1 MARRLQSVIFCG
13 VSAYSLFV
21 ISAIW
26 RYVLNGLLK
35 DTGWTCER
43 YWIRPSKALLTV
55 AWSHPYPEG
64 TVSAMV
70 SSVIERHDVTDGT
83 CPAAEVPLRYGL
95 TAIDENDT
103 QRNRKK
109 IPKVFSVRWKSCIF
123 AYDRLRLTSL
133 SIGYPRHSPSVSL
146 RQKLGSALV
155 GTILRQY

>member
-1 MARRLQSVIFCG
+1 MSWWRFIARRLLRHIGQALTVRNFLWG
-13 VSAYSLFV
+13 VRLQFV
-21 ISAIW
+21 CYIGNMAICTEW
-26 RYVLNGLLK
+26 AA
-35 DTGWTCER
+35 ER

-95 TAIDENDT
+95 TTIDENDT

-109 IPKVFSVRWKSCIF
+109 VPKVFSVRWKSCIF
-123 AYDRLRLTSL
+123 AYDRLRLTLL
-133 SIGYPRHSPSVSL
+133 SIGC
-146 RQKLGSALV
+146 
-155 GTILRQY
+155 ILLHRVCICR